1 MPIHWRP
8 QWLVDAANRA
18 SVPLEPIYR
27 SLLASAKR
35 TRTYLEEVGSKNVR
49 TQLDPANLIE
59 N

>member
-18 SVPLEPIYR
+18 SVLLEPIYR